1 MGVCDDLQKKH
12 FLLQGV
18 GALISW
24 NSILTSLDWF
34 NYHFEKYNPGFWLPI
49 LYFIPSAL
57 FQPLTVVYGN
67 RFGFLNRIAPAYFT
81 FFLILV
87 LIPII
92 AETLSRSISFSIICL
107 LIFILG
113 AATSICQS
121 SLVALSGMVSEQS
134 INSLLIG
141 FGFSGLI
148 ISTIRLICLA
158 SFPNTASGY
167 LTSTMIYF
175 FISSILSIICTWS
188 IKNLLSLPQVSN
200 HLTKP
205 DSKQTFGVFQDIELQ
220 AYSQF
225 QSVLPSKVSFS
236 SYLSLISQI
245 WQFTLLIYLNYVI
258 TFAILCGVA
267 LKAHIT

>member
-1 MGVCDDLQKKH
+1 MGVCDEMQKRH

-34 NYHFEKYNPGFWLPI
+34 NYHFEEYNPGFWLPI
-49 LYFIPSAL
+49 LYFIPSAM

-81 FFLILV
+81 FFMILV

-92 AETLSRSISFSIICL
+92 AETLSQSASFYIICL

-121 SLVALSGMVSEQS
+121 SLVALSGMVSGQS
-134 INSLLIG
+134 VNSLLIG

-148 ISTIRLICLA
+148 ISTIRLIFLA
-158 SFPNTASGY
+158 SFPSTASGY
-167 LTSTMIYF
+167 LTSCKLIQFHHQSNIKKHIMINKHNDILFCF
-175 FISSILSIICTWS
+175 F
-188 IKNLLSLPQVSN
+188 N
-200 HLTKP
+200 
-205 DSKQTFGVFQDIELQ
+205 
-220 AYSQF
+220 
-225 QSVLPSKVSFS
+225 
-236 SYLSLISQI
+236 LISH
-245 WQFTLLIYLNYVI
+245 LHN
-258 TFAILCGVA
+258 
-267 LKAHIT
+267 